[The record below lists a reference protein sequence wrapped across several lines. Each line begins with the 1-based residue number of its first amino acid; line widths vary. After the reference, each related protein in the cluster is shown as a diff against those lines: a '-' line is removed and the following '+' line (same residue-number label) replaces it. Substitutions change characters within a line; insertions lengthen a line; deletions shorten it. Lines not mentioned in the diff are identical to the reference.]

1 MKIFLAICLSV
12 LLFSTQPTQAS
23 MFGEETVVLAQILAN
38 ALQQLAQLK
47 QILDTGK
54 SNLDLIR
61 EINRGINDSLNLVRT
76 VYPNIDPGI
85 YKDWQSVQDA
95 VNKLETIYGVADPS
109 LNQRVYRDTDQN
121 VAEAVQLNNSI
132 YQYTQQI
139 DEIGEA
145 IKQVSHD
152 VSPGGAQKL
161 TAQTLG
167 VMLHVMN
174 QNLRA
179 QATGLKLQAQSMA
192 LQNKKDKDA
201 TREFL
206 SNSETLRVA
215 MKNERAEFKAPRF

>member
-1 MKIFLAICLSV
+1 MKKFIAICLSV
-12 LLFSTQPTQAS
+12 LLLSTQPARAS
-23 MFGEETVVLAQILAN
+23 LFGEETVVLAQILAN

-61 EINRGINDSLNLVRT
+61 EINRGINDSMNLVRT

-95 VNKLETIYGVADPS
+95 VNKLETIYGIADPS

-145 IKQVSHD
+145 IKQASHD

-192 LQNKKDKDA
+192 LQNKKDKDS

-215 MKNERAEFKAPRF
+215 MKNEKAEFKAPRF

>member
-1 MKIFLAICLSV
+1 MKKFKIVILMII
-12 LLFSTQPTQAS
+12 LFMSTPVRAD
-23 MFGEETVVLAQILAN
+23 MWGGDLIYLAQILAN
-38 ALQQLAQLK
+38 AVQQLAQLK
-47 QILDTGK
+47 QILDNGK
-54 SNLDLIR
+54 SNLELIR

-76 VYPNIDPGI
+76 VYPDIDPGL
-85 YKDWQSVQDA
+85 YKDWQTVQDA
-95 VNKLETIYGVADPS
+95 VSKLETIYGIADPS
-109 LNQRVYRDTDQN
+109 ANQRIYRDTDQN
-121 VAEAVQLNNSI
+121 VAEAVKLNNSI
-132 YQYTQQI
+132 YEYTKQI
-139 DEIGEA
+139 DEMGEA
-145 IKQVSHD
+145 IKLVSHD

-192 LQNKKDKDA
+192 LQNKKEKDS

-215 MKNERAEFKAPRF
+215 LKNEKVGFNAPRF

>member
-1 MKIFLAICLSV
+1 MKKFIAICLSV
-12 LLFSTQPTQAS
+12 FLFSTQPARAD
-23 MFGEETVVLAQILAN
+23 MFGGDVAVLMQILAN

-61 EINRGINDSLNLVRT
+61 EINRGINDSMNLVRT

-145 IKQVSHD
+145 IKQTSHD

-192 LQNKKDKDA
+192 LQNKKDKDS

-215 MKNERAEFKAPRF
+215 MKNEKAEFKAPRF

>member
-1 MKIFLAICLSV
+1 MRKFTALCLS
-12 LLFSTQPTQAS
+12 LFLISAQPARADL
-23 MFGEETVVLAQILAN
+23 FGGDVAVLAQILAN
-38 ALQQLAQLK
+38 AIQQLAQLR

-95 VNKLETIYGVADPS
+95 IGKLETIYGVASASP
-109 LNQRVYRDTDQN
+109 NQRIYRDADQN
-121 VAEAVQLNNSI
+121 VAEAIQLNNSI
-132 YQYTQQI
+132 YEYTKQI

-145 IKQVSHD
+145 VKQVSHD

-179 QATGLKLQAQSMA
+179 QATGLKLQAQTMA
-192 LQNKKDKDA
+192 LQNKKDKDS

-215 MKNERAEFKAPRF
+215 MKNEKVEFKAPRF

>member
-1 MKIFLAICLSV
+1 MKKFISICLSI
-12 LLFSTQPTQAS
+12 LLLSTQPARAS
-23 MFGEETVVLAQILAN
+23 IFGEETVVLAQILAN

-61 EINRGINDSLNLVRT
+61 EINRGINDSMNLVRT

-192 LQNKKDKDA
+192 LQNKKDKDS

-215 MKNERAEFKAPRF
+215 MKNEKAEFKAPRF

>member
-1 MKIFLAICLSV
+1 MKKITTIFLSV
-12 LLFSTQPTQAS
+12 FLFFTHPTRAS
-23 MFGEETVVLAQILAN
+23 MFGEETLVLAQILAN
-38 ALQQLAQLK
+38 AIQQLAQLK
-47 QILDTGK
+47 QILDTGQ

-61 EINRGINDSLNLVRT
+61 EINHGINDSLNLVRT
-76 VYPNIDPGI
+76 AYPNIDPGI
-85 YKDWQSVQDA
+85 YRDWQSVQDA
-95 VNKLETIYGVADPS
+95 VNNLETIYGVADSS
-109 LNQRVYRDTDQN
+109 LNQRIYRDTDQN

-132 YQYTQQI
+132 YQYTRQI
-139 DEIGEA
+139 DEVGEA
-145 IKQVSHD
+145 IKQISHD

-192 LQNKKDKDA
+192 LQNKKDKDS
-201 TREFL
+201 TRAFL

-215 MKNERAEFKAPRF
+215 MKNEKAEFKAPRF